1 MTECPWKILESKAR
15 VIGQTW
21 GFTNRDPF
29 TNELL
34 NIEDSPESRI
44 KRLTYLTKKIK
55 KGSTTTISQWNKRH
69 SYGVSWTKTGSYVAN
84 WFRYMPA
91 KRSDWYHAAWCEGER
106 EAYEDYSETLKL
118 VFIASDLPIELKQ
131 WTEVEQVSDDEAEAE
146 QGSAEAEAEADAEQ
160 ASETLL
166 QASDGFQIVSAYESE
181 SESEVMCEDYYADES
196 EYESEEEDKS
206 ENEKIIT
213 EAMQTAHYANQA
225 AQSANKASIAATAL
239 LSLCEPVELIIKNTI
254 LRVFPTGEIYRL
266 KKNGTVK
273 EISNTMNHKGSRS
286 NVIVI
291 EKKQYM
297 RGVIIAHA
305 FLHLKLTP
313 SFRNKLRYING
324 NRMDCCITNL
334 QVL

>member
-1 MTECPWKILESKAR
+1 MTECPWKILESKAH
-15 VIGQTW
+15 VIGLKW

-29 TNELL
+29 TNAPRD
-34 NIEDSPESRI
+34 NEDSPESRT

-55 KGSTTTISQWNKRH
+55 NGCKTTISQWNKRH
-69 SYGVSWTKTGSYVAN
+69 SFGVSGTAPRSFVAN

-91 KRSDWYHAAWCEGER
+91 KRPDWYHAAWCEGER
-106 EAYEDYSETLKL
+106 EAYEDYSDTLKL

-131 WTEVEQVSDDEAEAE
+131 WTEVEQAS
-146 QGSAEAEAEADAEQ
+146 EAEADAEQ
-160 ASETLL
+160 ASDALL

-181 SESEVMCEDYYADES
+181 SESEVECEDYYADES
-196 EYESEEEDKS
+196 EYESEDES

-213 EAMQTAHYANQA
+213 EAMQAAHYANQA
-225 AQSANKASIAATAL
+225 ALSANKASIAAAAL
-239 LSLCEPVELIIKNTI
+239 LSQCEPVELIIKNTT

-266 KKNGTVK
+266 KRNGTVK
-273 EISNTMNHKGSRS
+273 EISNTMNHKGSRT
-286 NVIVI
+286 NVVVI

-324 NRMDCCITNL
+324 NRMDCRITNL